1 MPGGDHCAVWVCYQD
16 RKYPE
21 KQKILPDVEIFYSS
35 RNKKKR
41 FRRCLARAINVDQ
54 LKVSVGAK
62 VCSNHF
68 VQGYRT
74 SECPTD
80 QLCT

>member
-1 MPGGDHCAVWVCYQD
+1 M
-16 RKYPE
+16 
-21 KQKILPDVEIFYSS
+21 F
-35 RNKKKR
+35 N
-41 FRRCLARAINVDQ
+41 
-54 LKVSVGAK
+54 VSVSTK

-80 QLCT
+80 QLTIKRVNLKDLLHGSDIQRTSI